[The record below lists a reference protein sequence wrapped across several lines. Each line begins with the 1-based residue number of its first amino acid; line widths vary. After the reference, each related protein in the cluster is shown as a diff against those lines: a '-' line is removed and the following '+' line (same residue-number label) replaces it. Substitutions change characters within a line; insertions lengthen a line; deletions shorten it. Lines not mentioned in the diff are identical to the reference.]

1 METAIYLSLSQNS
14 SYSLNSTGSTE
25 AEHGD
30 HTHLL
35 LASHPGTRES
45 RKDRK
50 INTQRKEGLPHS
62 RTLCLQRE
70 AGNPKPKGDFI
81 HLPPSLNEPHEV
93 PPLGAAVEESVLLIA
108 CLSCAMG

>member
-30 HTHLL
+30 YTHLL

-45 RKDRK
+45 RKDRE

-62 RTLCLQRE
+62 RTLCL
-70 AGNPKPKGDFI
+70 
-81 HLPPSLNEPHEV
+81 
-93 PPLGAAVEESVLLIA
+93 
-108 CLSCAMG
+108 